1 MHKYFEKFVKNNS
14 TFITSWES
22 KGLSNEKYSSINTS
36 SFNSSSTFAYDNAR
50 IKVKFHR
57 DFLKQDDLA
66 TYDHGKIVNI
76 YIVYRLIPVLND
88 SSFTLKNCLIGAV
101 EVRSNVDDVVN
112 TFTKDT
118 VLDLIQEEVL
128 HIQVGGYQKCYYP
141 WS

>member
-1 MHKYFEKFVKNNS
+1 M
-14 TFITSWES
+14 
-22 KGLSNEKYSSINTS
+22 
-36 SFNSSSTFAYDNAR
+36 
-50 IKVKFHR
+50 
-57 DFLKQDDLA
+57 KQDDLA

-88 SSFTLKNCLIGAV
+88 SSITLKNCLLGAV